1 MLSSVVPCYLVQK
14 PAEKPGRINDR
25 EGGYLVQQPTELME
39 ETEGEDTSSVDLK
52 GKNTCM
58 LEWELFPLTYINA
71 LL

>member
-1 MLSSVVPCYLVQK
+1 MTEKEVTLFNSLQK
-14 PAEKPGRINDR
+14 S
-25 EGGYLVQQPTELME
+25 QPELTE